1 MRAGDPEQ
9 RRVHGTILSALTVP
23 IVFAILARVQVS
35 PAPKRS
41 HVEDRLTGDLTILV
55 MQLLKRSSPEF
66 FAAVER
72 QGLSFTQVRALGV
85 LRASEQ
91 PITVKALSDRLG
103 LSLPAVSRAV
113 ESLVRRGDVT
123 REEDPDDRRCRR
135 LAPTARGRRTWDGL
149 MALRVAAVRR
159 FVDELEPGER
169 EALADALRP
178 IVERSTP

>member
-1 MRAGDPEQ
+1 
-9 RRVHGTILSALTVP
+9 
-23 IVFAILARVQVS
+23 VQVS
-35 PAPKRS
+35 AGPKRTGADAT
-41 HVEDRLTGDLTILV
+41 DRLTGDLTVLV
-55 MQLLKRSSPEF
+55 MRLLKRSSPEF

-85 LRASEQ
+85 LRASDQ
-91 PITVKALSDRLG
+91 PITVMALSDRLG

-178 IVERSTP
+178 IVERSIP